1 MNRLGDAVT
10 RNQQRDLRRP
20 GPESAEME
28 MRPLRAMTGSIGMG
42 HSTRYGV
49 HPQMRN
55 GEKGAMI
62 ALRGM

>member
-1 MNRLGDAVT
+1 MAPFSRK
-10 RNQQRDLRRP
+10 
-20 GPESAEME
+20 SAEME